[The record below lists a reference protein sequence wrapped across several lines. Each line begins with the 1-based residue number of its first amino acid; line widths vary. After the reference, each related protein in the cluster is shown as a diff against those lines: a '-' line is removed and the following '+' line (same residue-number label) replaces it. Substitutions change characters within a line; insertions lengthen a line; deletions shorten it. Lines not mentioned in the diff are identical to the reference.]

1 MCWTTKYAHYGKP
14 KFAEQDTK
22 VFKVCLKDV
31 ATNSINPYY
40 HYVHMKYEVGKS
52 YDLAGRHIAPWE
64 GFGRDVIYI
73 EYGFHSYNSET
84 CSYHHPTL
92 CLPQE
97 TDCKSKSFIV
107 EHRDGTEKLYDKP
120 AGYVPVIVECSIP
133 KNTIYYENE
142 RGEIVS
148 EHLKIEK
155 ICVG

>member
-1 MCWTTKYAHYGKP
+1 MCWKTKYAHYSKP

-40 HYVHMKYEVGKS
+40 HYKCIKYEIGKS
-52 YDLAGRHIAPWE
+52 YDLVGCITPFE
-64 GFGRDVIYI
+64 DFLCNVTYI

-84 CSYHHPTL
+84 CNCHHPTL
-92 CLPQE
+92 CLPYE
-97 TDCKSKSFIV
+97 TDIKSKSFIV
-107 EHRDGTEKLYDKP
+107 EHCDGTKKLYDKP
-120 AGYVPVIVECSIP
+120 VGYVPVIVECSIP
-133 KNTIYYENE
+133 KDTIYYENE